1 MEDNYAIVLLQ
12 GIIEDIPIIRGKY
25 QEYADLPLSSIG
37 VDSLNFIQLIM
48 KIESFTSVEID
59 YFNFDLEEI
68 NSLNKL
74 NSYIKGMIS
83 IED

>member
-1 MEDNYAIVLLQ
+1 
-12 GIIEDIPIIRGKY
+12 
-25 QEYADLPLSSIG
+25 
-37 VDSLNFIQLIM
+37 M